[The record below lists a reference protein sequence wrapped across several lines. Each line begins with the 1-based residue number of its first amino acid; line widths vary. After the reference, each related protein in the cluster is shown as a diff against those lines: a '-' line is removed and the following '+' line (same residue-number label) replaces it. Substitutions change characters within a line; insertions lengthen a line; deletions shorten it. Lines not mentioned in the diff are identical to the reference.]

1 LTGSEFDGHVY
12 AARRRSPERAATCHG
27 CTSVADHDMNPP
39 TCLPDQFVSS
49 IYISFAFTRSQQQ
62 RTAAPP
68 SPSSSADA

>member
-1 LTGSEFDGHVY
+1 MY
-12 AARRRSPERAATCHG
+12 AARRRSPERAATRRG
-27 CTSVADHDMNPP
+27 RPSAAGHDMNPP
-39 TCLPDQFVSS
+39 TRLPDQFVSS